1 MKQIIYIILLC
12 MAAAMLFGVV
22 HNQFSARIS
31 TEYFTLG
38 HRKLISSTSPTLMGI
53 AWGIHPNWWVGMSLG
68 VLLSV
73 AGRAGKWPRR
83 NARSLIKPLLFLFL
97 ASAIGSATAG
107 ILGHHLANTGV
118 LDLYEP
124 LYSEVPPEAHAAYI
138 AALWMHTASYTVA
151 AMGSFITA
159 LFVFTG
165 RVRAWKKLKGTQA
178 ES

>member
-1 MKQIIYIILLC
+1 MKQIAYIILLC

-38 HRKLISSTSPTLMGI
+38 HRKLINSTSPTLMGI

-68 VLLSV
+68 VLFSA

-83 NARSLIKPLLFLFL
+83 NARSFIKPLLFLFL

-107 ILGHHLANTGV
+107 ILGYHLANAGV

-138 AALWMHTASYTVA
+138 SALWMHTASYTVA
-151 AMGSFITA
+151 SMGGLITA

-165 RVRAWKKLKGTQA
+165 RVRALKETQA